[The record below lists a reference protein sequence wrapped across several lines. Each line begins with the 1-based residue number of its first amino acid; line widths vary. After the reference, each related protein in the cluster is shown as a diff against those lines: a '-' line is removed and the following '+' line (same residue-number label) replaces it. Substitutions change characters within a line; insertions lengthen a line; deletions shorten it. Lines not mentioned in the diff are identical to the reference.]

1 MPQFPESEWILQMVG
16 QPWSKDTAKE
26 SSSAFHAKLV
36 EFSAK
41 LSLDE
46 RRRLVS
52 ESVWKFLTSK
62 RAERNRPVV
71 DLLIDSIDDINECP
85 TLHKQTLLQMAI
97 GGSGAVD
104 LGVAKSL
111 LNAGHSLDSHVEG
124 GISPRQA
131 LEDLYVFKGD
141 KYYKCEMLFRMAEE
155 RQGR

>member
-1 MPQFPESEWILQMVG
+1 MVG
-16 QPWSKDTAKE
+16 QPWTKDSTKE
-26 SSSAFHAKLV
+26 RSYAFRARFV
-36 EFSAK
+36 EISAK

-111 LNAGHSLDSHVEG
+111 INAGHSLDSHVEG

-131 LEDLYVFKGD
+131 LEDLYAFMGD
-141 KYYKCEMLFRMAEE
+141 KYYKCQMLFRMAEE
-155 RQGR
+155 RQHR

>member
-1 MPQFPESEWILQMVG
+1 MVS
-16 QPWSKDTAKE
+16 QPWGKDTAKE
-26 SSSAFHAKLV
+26 SRSAFHVRLD

-41 LSLDE
+41 LSVDE

-62 RAERNRPVV
+62 RAERNRAVV
-71 DLLIDSIDDINECP
+71 DLLIDSIDDINKCP
-85 TLHKQTLLQMAI
+85 TLGKQTLLQMAI
-97 GGSGAVD
+97 GGAGVVD

-131 LEDLYVFKGD
+131 LEDLYAFKGD
-141 KYYKCEMLFRMAEE
+141 KFYKCEMLFRMAEE
-155 RQGR
+155 RQHR